1 MTTADDS
8 SEKPHEA
15 ETNPHNA
22 LGIAAFIASMSSLLG
37 FAFIG
42 PIAGIIMGGMARK
55 RSREDG
61 LSDNKFGRWGVTWG
75 IIFLIVNVVVTA
87 VVVGI
92 LIMSFAQDPY
102 GAPGPNAPAN

>member
-1 MTTADDS
+1 MTEDS
-8 SEKPHEA
+8 TDKLHEA
-15 ETNPHNA
+15 EANPHNA

-87 VVVGI
+87 VIVGI
-92 LIMSFAQDPY
+92 LVMSFAQDPY
-102 GAPGPNAPAN
+102 GGSRSQRPG